1 MQTPCA
7 RRSGSRTEDCSA
19 GRVRASAYGGSLGD
33 RLSRG
38 GNGIVRVWMYHLSL
52 FRTIRLQVQDSS
64 SGLVLWGTE
73 LSLVEAV
80 LVVL

>member
-1 MQTPCA
+1 M
-7 RRSGSRTEDCSA
+7 
-19 GRVRASAYGGSLGD
+19 
-33 RLSRG
+33 
-38 GNGIVRVWMYHLSL
+38 RVWMYHLSL